1 MPNRENLLMAYYEAM
16 ASHLGPSDWWPGESP
31 FEVAVGAILTQNT
44 AWTNVAKAITALK
57 EAGALNPSAM
67 LRLGEEQLS
76 ELIRPAGY
84 FRVKA
89 KRLMHFLRFLESEA
103 GGPDANE
110 SDGTDDSPF
119 SNESMSYLHG
129 YDMEELRRRLLEVSG
144 IGPETADAILLYALN
159 KVSFVVDTYTTRIF
173 SRHGLVEAEIYYSE
187 LRDFFM
193 DVLPQDMP
201 LYNEYHALIVRVGK
215 DYCLKSK
222 PRCESCPLRGFLEHE
237 PDF

>member
-1 MPNRENLLMAYYEAM
+1 MNP
-16 ASHLGPSDWWPGESP
+16 AS
-31 FEVAVGAILTQNT
+31 
-44 AWTNVAKAITALK
+44 
-57 EAGALNPSAM
+57 M
-67 LRLGEEQLS
+67 LRLSEEQLS
-76 ELIRPAGY
+76 DLIRPAGY

-110 SDGTDDSPF
+110 SDETDDSPL

-129 YDMEELRRRLLEVSG
+129 YDMEELRRKLLEVSG

-173 SRHGLVEAEIYYSE
+173 SRHGLVEAEIYYSD

-215 DYCLKSK
+215 EYCLKSK
-222 PRCESCPLRGFLEHE
+222 PRCEACPLRGFLEHE

>member
-1 MPNRENLLMAYYEAM
+1 MSRRATLLMAYYEAM
-16 ASHLGPSDWWPGESP
+16 AAHLGPSGWWPGESP
-31 FEVAVGAILTQNT
+31 FEVAVGAVLTQNT
-44 AWTNVAKAITALK
+44 AWSNVLKAIGALK
-57 EAGALNPSAM
+57 AAGALNPPAM
-67 LRLGEEQLS
+67 LELGEEPLS

-89 KRLMHFLRFLESEA
+89 KRLIHFLRFLEAEA
-103 GGPDANE
+103 NAVEGPEAADAL
-110 SDGTDDSPF
+110 F
-119 SNESMSYLHG
+119 SNNSLSYLHG
-129 YDMEELRRRLLEVSG
+129 YDMPELRGKLLDVSG

-159 KVSFVVDTYTTRIF
+159 KASFVVDTYTMRLF
-173 SRHGLVEAEIYYSE
+173 SRHGLVEPEIYYGD

-193 DVLPQDMP
+193 DVLPPDLN

-222 PRCESCPLRGFLEHE
+222 PRCPVCPLRTFLEHE